1 MTVPKWISRCV
12 LLLVGFG
19 VAIALSY
26 LDGTR
31 SLHGAES
38 GYSLDESSPTAS
50 SVAFPTD
57 YQQQFVHYATVD
69 CPNSSIVRQMYVN
82 PAALDALETR
92 DVPPSGTTIAMETY
106 SATRGEGDRLI
117 PTSLN
122 NVFVREKR
130 EGWSVA
136 PDSGEWQSA
145 WYSPSGRLVS
155 SSQQSCISCHTMV
168 RDRDYAFTLPAL
180 QAAARTG
187 ELQCQATEFGTSVCR

>member
-1 MTVPKWISRCV
+1 VMTAPKWISRCV

-19 VAIALSY
+19 VAIALSH
-26 LDGTR
+26 LDASR

-38 GYSLDESSPTAS
+38 GYSLDDLSPTAS

-57 YQQQFVHYATVD
+57 YRQQFVHYATVD
-69 CPNSSIVRQMYVN
+69 CPSSSIVRQMYVN

-92 DVPPSGTTIAMETY
+92 DVLPSGTTIAMETY

-130 EGWSVA
+130 EGWSIE
-136 PDSGEWQSA
+136 PNSGEWQSA
-145 WYSPSGRLVS
+145 WYSPSGQLVS
-155 SSQQSCISCHTMV
+155 SSQQSCISCHTRV
-168 RDRDYAFTLPAL
+168 RDRDFAFTLPAL
-180 QAAARTG
+180 QAAART
-187 ELQCQATEFGTSVCR
+187 